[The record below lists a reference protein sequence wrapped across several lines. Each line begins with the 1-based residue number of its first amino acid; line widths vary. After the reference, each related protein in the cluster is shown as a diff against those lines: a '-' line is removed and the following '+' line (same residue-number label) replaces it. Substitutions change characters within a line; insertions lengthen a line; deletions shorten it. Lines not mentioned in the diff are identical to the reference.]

1 MEAVRS
7 AHPLIYNRA
16 MAEFDSKLFL
26 ANVSQR
32 PGVYRMLGADGEV
45 LYVGKARN
53 LKNRLTSYFVG
64 KAQTAKTMTM
74 VSQIANVEVTVTA
87 SETEALLLEYNLIKK
102 HRPRFNVA
110 LRDDKSFP
118 YLYISTDHEYPR
130 ISFYRG
136 SRSRMPGRFFG
147 PYPNARAT
155 RETLLLL
162 QKLFLLRPCSD
173 SFFANRSR
181 PCLQH
186 QIKRCSAPCVQL
198 ISPEAYGQDV
208 KDAIKVVEGRGAE
221 LLDDLAQRM
230 EQAAQQLE
238 FEKAAHLRDQI
249 HGIKAIHSTQS
260 MTGDSSHD
268 IDAVALSSAA
278 GDNCVS
284 IVFVR
289 GGRNLGSNNFF
300 PRAGLAEAGE
310 LLSGF
315 LVQYYLGREAPD
327 EILISEPIEDADL
340 LEATLSERMNK
351 SVRIRTN
358 VRGTRARY
366 LEMAKTNAEIGLK
379 MRQATEATTAE
390 QLEGVAAALA
400 LPGTPARIECF
411 DISHTMGERTVASCV
426 VFGPSGPLKTDYRR
440 FNIEGIE
447 PGDDYGAMRQALTR
461 RYSRIKKGEVP
472 MPDLLLIDGGPG
484 QLAQAIDVLNE
495 LEITSVSVASVAK
508 GADRKPGQE
517 RLFLAHH
524 ELPTILPPDS
534 PALHLI
540 QRIRDE
546 AHRFAIAGHR
556 QRRAKARRESILETV
571 PGLGPRKRRELL
583 RQFGGLQGITRAG
596 IEDLEKVHGISRKLA
611 ESIYETLHAAG

>member
-1 MEAVRS
+1 M
-7 AHPLIYNRA
+7 P
-16 MAEFDSKLFL
+16 EFDSKQFL

-32 PGVYRMLGADGEV
+32 PGVYRMIAADGEV

-53 LKNRLTSYFVG
+53 LKNRLTTYFVG
-64 KAQTAKTMTM
+64 KAQTAKTMAM
-74 VSQIANVEVTVTA
+74 VAQIANVEVTVTA
-87 SETEALLLEYNLIKK
+87 SETEALLLEYNLIKR
-102 HRPRFNVA
+102 HRPRYNVA

-136 SRSRMPGRFFG
+136 SRSRMPGKFFG

-173 SFFANRSR
+173 SFFSNRSR
-181 PCLQH
+181 PCLQY
-186 QIKRCSAPCVQL
+186 QIKRCSGPCVGL
-198 ISPEAYGQDV
+198 ISKDVYAQDV
-208 KDAIKVVEGRGAE
+208 SDAMKVLEGRGAE

-230 EQAAQQLE
+230 EPASQQLE
-238 FEKAAHLRDQI
+238 FERAARLRDQI
-249 HGIKAIHSTQS
+249 HGIKAIHSVQAVTRNANN
-260 MTGDSSHD
+260 D
-268 IDAVALSSAA
+268 IDAVALLSNA
-278 GDNCVS
+278 GEHCVS

-315 LVQYYLGREAPD
+315 LLQYYLGREAPD
-327 EILISEPIEDADL
+327 EIVISEPIEDADL
-340 LEATLSERMNK
+340 LEVTLTQKMGK
-351 SVRIRTN
+351 TVRIRSN
-358 VRGTRARY
+358 VRGVRARW
-366 LEMAKTNAEIGLK
+366 LEMARTNADVGLR

-390 QLEGVAAALA
+390 QLQGIASGLA
-400 LPGTPARIECF
+400 LPATPARIECF

-426 VFGPSGPLKTDYRR
+426 VFGPDGPIKADYRR

-472 MPDLLLIDGGPG
+472 TPDLLLIDGGPG
-484 QLAQAIDVLNE
+484 QLAQAIAVLDE
-495 LEITSVSVASVAK
+495 LEITGVSVAGVAK

-517 RLFLAHH
+517 RLFLAHQ

-534 PALHLI
+534 SALHLI

-556 QRRAKARRESILETV
+556 HRRAKARTQSVLETV

-583 RQFGGLQGITRAG
+583 RQFGGLQGVSRAG

-611 ESIYETLHAAG
+611 QAIYDTLHASG